1 MSVVGKEGSTRRKRF
16 LVHGANA
23 LVMSV
28 ASLGVAVVGYI
39 LVDRYRPFRLDMTA
53 TGLYELSPR
62 TLDILEDLEGGV
74 TITYFELPPSEVSEA
89 DVINSRVL
97 DLLEEYKAR
106 AGGKITYDVANPL
119 REPLLVEE
127 LGADY
132 GSAVFRRGENTLIVP
147 WKEFS
152 QQSFDDMPGGGG
164 PSIKFVGEEAFSS
177 ALLRLAEGGTNI
189 ACFLTGHGEYS
200 PDADDPAGYSEIGRM
215 LRGNNLNSR
224 EIDLAV
230 TAAPEPDALAPLKL
244 DAPAPAGAAAAVPDD
259 CTVLV
264 IAGPS
269 KGSFADAEIDAIAT
283 FFDSGRGVVL
293 LAEPMTNT
301 RVEELVTRFG
311 LEVVPGVV
319 LDAKRMIKSPV
330 YVVPEW
336 QPHAVTEVLQAAE
349 LNIVVPE
356 SAALKA
362 AAEPDAALS
371 LSPLMA
377 SSPASMVVVDIKD
390 GEPDPAS
397 KKNVDGPATLGYAVE
412 KTVADG
418 KTARA
423 IVLGD
428 ADFATNAILATFA
441 DGNPLFA
448 ENAITW
454 AAGSR
459 KKLDIGPKDPGIA
472 TMGTDLTESGAMW
485 ILFSTGV
492 LVPGTILSTGM
503 FVWIRRRSR

>member
-1 MSVVGKEGSTRRKRF
+1 MSVIGKEGSTRRKRF

-23 LVMSV
+23 LL
-28 ASLGVAVVGYI
+28 ASIGSIGIAVVGYI
-39 LVDRYRPFRLDMTA
+39 LVDRYRPFRVDLTS
-53 TGLYELSPR
+53 TGLYGLSPR
-62 TLDILEDLEGGV
+62 TLDILEEVKGGV
-74 TITYFELPPSEVSEA
+74 SITYFELPPSEVSEA

-97 DLLEEYKAR
+97 DLLEEYKTR
-106 AGGKITYDVANPL
+106 SGGKITYEIANPL

-132 GSAVFRRGENTLIVP
+132 GTAVFRRDKDTLLVP

-152 QQSFDDMPGGGG
+152 TQSFDDMSESA
-164 PSIKFVGEEAFSS
+164 SIKFTGEEAFSS
-177 ALLRLAEGGTNI
+177 ALLRLGEGGTNA

-200 PDADDPAGYSEIGRM
+200 TESDEATGYSEIGRM

-224 EIDLAV
+224 EVDLA
-230 TAAPEPDALAPLKL
+230 APAQPDAIAPLKL
-244 DAPAPAGAAAAVPDD
+244 DAPAPSGAAAAVPAD

-269 KGSFADAEIDAIAT
+269 KGAFSDAEIDAIAA
-283 FFDSGRGVVL
+283 FYDSGRGIVL

-301 RVEELVTRFG
+301 RVDVLVKRFG

-336 QPHAVTEVLQAAE
+336 GKHAVTQVLEAAE
-349 LNIVVPE
+349 LNIVLPE
-356 SAALKA
+356 SGALKPA
-362 AAEPDAALS
+362 GEPNGAL
-371 LSPLMA
+371 LLTPLMS

-397 KKNVDGPATLGYAVE
+397 KKNIDGPATLGFAVE
-412 KTVADG
+412 KTLAEG

-428 ADFATNAILATFA
+428 ADFGTNAILGTFA

-472 TMGTDLTESGAMW
+472 MMGTDLTDSGALW
-485 ILFSTGV
+485 ILLSTAV

-503 FVWIRRRSR
+503 FVFIRRRSR